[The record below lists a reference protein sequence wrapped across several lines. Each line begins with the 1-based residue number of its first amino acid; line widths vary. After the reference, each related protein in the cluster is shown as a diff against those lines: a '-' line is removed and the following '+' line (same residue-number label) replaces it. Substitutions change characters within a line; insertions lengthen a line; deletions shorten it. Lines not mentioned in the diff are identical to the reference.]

1 MTKWRLTGIVILLL
15 NKTLEIYSIISNV
28 NKGMLQEDLSEI
40 EDTKES
46 EDSIPPQPPL
56 LAIEDK

>member
-1 MTKWRLTGIVILLL
+1 MEINGNSHSAIK
-15 NKTLEIYSIISNV
+15 KTLEIYSVISNV
-28 NKGMLQEDLSEI
+28 NKGMLQEDLTEI

-46 EDSIPPQPPL
+46 EEPHIRPL